1 MSSATCFSGES
12 NNVSHYRQKQT
23 VLKSGKGGSLFILV
37 VTVINDVAAPCKK
50 RRTWSGAA
58 LWGSSRVRQAR

>member
-37 VTVINDVAAPCKK
+37 ATVANDVARHEKSAAP
-50 RRTWSGAA
+50 G
-58 LWGSSRVRQAR
+58 RVRRFQ